1 MLAVCARMNEIS
13 DIFEQLSFISVKTQD
28 NKTVLDTYRLLKKV
42 MREWGNTFVTQ
53 KNLIDNEIREYLNY
67 IKRELMCFKEVFILI
82 LECCKSRKLEIQL
95 L

>member
-82 LECCKSRKLEIQL
+82 LECCKS
-95 L
+95 